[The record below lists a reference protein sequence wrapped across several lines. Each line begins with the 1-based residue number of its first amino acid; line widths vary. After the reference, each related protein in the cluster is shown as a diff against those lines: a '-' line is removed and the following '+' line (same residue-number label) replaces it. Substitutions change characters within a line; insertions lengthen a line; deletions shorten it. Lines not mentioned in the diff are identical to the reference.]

1 MPVDPPK
8 PGESRDKYLN
18 YCIPIEVGAGK
29 EVSQAA
35 AICNSYYDKDKMS
48 KITNTSEKVMASVA
62 YNTKYGRMNLF
73 AEEDCPE
80 ATQNVALNLYNRSIA
95 IKQANYGPL
104 NPNEPNEGYWKAK
117 AAEFEGDIQS
127 AKKALCGNCA
137 FFDVRKQTL
146 DCIAKGIGYND
157 DPERVIEAGG
167 LGYCEAF
174 DFKCASKRTCSAWVV
189 GGPITMAE
197 VGPRGGIRESPKA
210 PKSDTPNPN
219 PQGEGTAKGK
229 ASGKRGAEVSAG
241 DEETLKNKVKDFNE
255 RDSNTKN
262 GNATLGVLKS
272 VFQRGLGAYTG
283 GHSPNVSSAS
293 QWAFARVNA
302 FLYLLKNG
310 RPQNPKYVN
319 DNDLLPK
326 EHPKYSGK

>member
-1 MPVDPPK
+1 MPLNPPK
-8 PGESRDKYLN
+8 AGESRENYLQ
-18 YCIPIEVGAGK
+18 YCIPIEIQSGK
-29 EVSQAA
+29 SVEQSS
-35 AICNSYYDKDKMS
+35 AICNSYYDKDKLS
-48 KITNTSEKVMASVA
+48 KIKDTASKVMASVA
-62 YNTKYGRMNLF
+62 YNTKYGRMDLF
-73 AEEDCPE
+73 
-80 ATQNVALNLYNRSIA
+80 
-95 IKQANYGPL
+95 
-104 NPNEPNEGYWKAK
+104 
-117 AAEFEGDIQS
+117 
-127 AKKALCGNCA
+127 
-137 FFDVRKQTL
+137 
-146 DCIAKGIGYND
+146 
-157 DPERVIEAGG
+157 
-167 LGYCEAF
+167 
-174 DFKCASKRTCSAWVV
+174 
-189 GGPITMAE
+189 AE

-210 PKSDTPNPN
+210 PKSSTPNPN

-229 ASGKRGAEVSAG
+229 ASGKRGAEVSAR
-241 DEETLKNKVKDFNE
+241 DEETLKNKVKEFNE

-326 EHPKYSGK
+326 EHPKANK

>member
-1 MPVDPPK
+1 MPVDKPK
-8 PGESRDKYLN
+8 AGESRDAYLN

-29 EVSQAA
+29 EQSVAA
-35 AICNSYYDKDKMS
+35 AICNSYYDRDKMS
-48 KITNTSEKVMASVA
+48 KIKYTSEKVMASVA
-62 YNTKYGRMNLF
+62 YNVKYSGINLM
-73 AEEDCPE
+73 
-80 ATQNVALNLYNRSIA
+80 
-95 IKQANYGPL
+95 
-104 NPNEPNEGYWKAK
+104 AK
-117 AAEFEGDIQS
+117 EGDDPCWDGYEMIGM
-127 AKKALCGNCA
+127 KDDGTPNC
-137 FFDVRKQTL
+137 VPMK
-146 DCIAKGIGYND
+146 
-157 DPERVIEAGG
+157 
-167 LGYCEAF
+167 
-174 DFKCASKRTCSAWVV
+174 
-189 GGPITMAE
+189 MAE

-219 PQGEGTAKGK
+219 PTGEGTAKGK
-229 ASGKRGAEVSAG
+229 ASGKRGAEVSAK

-283 GHSPNVSSAS
+283 GHSPNVSSPS

-326 EHPKYSGK
+326 EHPKASK